1 MRGSSA
7 DGARLD
13 KLLLFRSAGRAGGF
27 QWYCAPE
34 DQGSVSRRLKEVG
47 RSYSAF
53 VFAMPLTI
61 FQNLSARATLPQ
73 HCWTSP
79 IAKYVA
85 TETSRKFSLRQIS
98 SAARSLHC
106 DVSDAVHRFATW
118 HRICAKAAEVR
129 E

>member
-1 MRGSSA
+1 MGVLGSTSFFSFA
-7 DGARLD
+7 QRDVQE
-13 KLLLFRSAGRAGGF
+13 GF
-27 QWYCAPE
+27 NGTVLRKIT
-34 DQGSVSRRLKEVG
+34 GSVCRRFKEVG
-47 RSYSAF
+47 RNYSAF

-85 TETSRKFSLRQIS
+85 TETSRKFSIRQTS

-118 HRICAKAAEVR
+118 HRICAKAAKVR